1 MIMHLPLI
9 KYIEDESKDLT
20 EDASFHLIMLKFIL
34 LNFKNRDWLKEPGI
48 VKNPG

>member
-20 EDASFHLIMLKFIL
+20 EDAEIHTTKL
-34 LNFKNRDWLKEPGI
+34 
-48 VKNPG
+48 